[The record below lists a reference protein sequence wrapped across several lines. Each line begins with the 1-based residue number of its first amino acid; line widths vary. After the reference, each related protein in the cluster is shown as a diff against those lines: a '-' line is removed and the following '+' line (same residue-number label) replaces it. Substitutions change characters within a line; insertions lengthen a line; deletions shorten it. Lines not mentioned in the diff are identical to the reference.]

1 MDVIKNLLYFV
12 EDTEARFRLCD
23 LVVMIDSEE
32 SSEVV
37 NDYVRPVVT
46 KGFNLDTDKFIE
58 YDTPWLYRYMSRN
71 STFGFDI
78 TSKTL
83 GKYRHRMIQQ
93 SDNVMRFML
102 EDTGVFERCIEKPR
116 FLDTTVMLLAQN
128 RLKHAVPFWI
138 DTLIW
143 NDDTLAEE
151 LVVYMY
157 NNAKKSSLFCFD
169 ALLYTLV
176 SPLSNSAVELYL
188 EKLLDYFYDEDHLF
202 SSAENQ
208 YLCCAIWYQNQR
220 RHTFTSNIRQA
231 MNYLGIRGHPCESW
245 VLLQYLDKAFSR
257 HIPWRF
263 LQWAT
268 GDDPDAVAAIYAA
281 PHGVHVHGRNPDED
295 EVTYRDYPLDHI
307 LAYDT
312 SNGDLVNEE
321 NFAHLIQSF
330 SF

>member
-1 MDVIKNLLYFV
+1 MDVIKSLLYFV
-12 EDTEARFRLCD
+12 EDTELRFRLCD
-23 LVVMIDSEE
+23 LASMIDPEE
-32 SSEVV
+32 SSEAV
-37 NDYVRPVVT
+37 NTYVRPTVT
-46 KGFNLDTDKFIE
+46 NGFSLDTSRFIE
-58 YDTPWLYRYMSRN
+58 YDTPWLYLYMSKN
-71 STFGFDI
+71 GVDI

-93 SDNVMRFML
+93 SNNTLRFIL
-102 EDTGVFERCIEKPR
+102 EDTRIFERCIEKPR
-116 FLDTTVMLLAQN
+116 FLDTTVMLLVQD
-128 RLKHAVPFWI
+128 RIKHAVPFWI
-138 DTLIW
+138 DTLLW

-151 LVVYMY
+151 LVMYMF
-157 NNAKKSSLFCFD
+157 NNAKKSALFCFD

-176 SPLSNSAVELYL
+176 SPLSSSAVELYL

-220 RHTFTSNIRQA
+220 GYCFTSDIRRA
-231 MNYLGIRGHPCESW
+231 FNYLGIRGHPCEGW
-245 VLLQYLDKAFSR
+245 VLVQYLDKAFSR

-268 GDDPDAVAAIYAA
+268 GEDPESIAAIYAA
-281 PHGVHVHGRNPDED
+281 PHGVHVHGREHDEA

-321 NFAHLIQSF
+321 NFAYLMQSF

>member
-1 MDVIKNLLYFV
+1 MDVIKSLLYFV
-12 EDTEARFRLCD
+12 EDIESTFRLCD
-23 LVVMIDSEE
+23 LAVMIDPDE
-32 SSEVV
+32 SSEIV
-37 NDYVRPVVT
+37 NTHIRPVVT
-46 KGFNLDTDKFIE
+46 KGFNLDIDRFIE

-71 STFGFDI
+71 DLGFDI

-93 SDNVMRFML
+93 SNNDIRFTL
-102 EDTGVFERCIEKPR
+102 EDTAIFERCIGKSR
-116 FLDTTVMLLAQN
+116 FLDTTVLLLVQN
-128 RLKHAVPFWI
+128 KLKHAVPFWI
-138 DTLIW
+138 DILIW

-151 LVVYMY
+151 LVLYMY

-176 SPLSNSAVELYL
+176 SPLSNSAIELYL
-188 EKLLDYFYDEDHLF
+188 EKLLDFFYDEDHLF

-220 RHTFTSNIRQA
+220 GHTFTGDIRRA
-231 MNYLGIRGHPCESW
+231 FNYLGIRGHPCESW

-263 LQWAT
+263 LEWAS
-268 GDDPDAVAAIYAA
+268 GDDPDAVASIYAT
-281 PHGVHVHGRNPDED
+281 PHGVHVHGRNPE
-295 EVTYRDYPLDHI
+295 EVTVTYRDYPLDHI
-307 LAYDT
+307 LAFDT

-321 NFAHLIQSF
+321 NFAHLMQTF
-330 SF
+330 TF